1 MAGQLTT
8 HALDLILGQGAVG
21 LIVGVQRLQP
31 SPQQLGEIALDDG
44 GRAILAAGAAFLPG
58 VYELLFKAGAYHRA
72 HGLTGREGFLDE
84 IPVRFAVAD
93 ASQHCHVP
101 ILLSLYGYSVYRGG

>member
-8 HALDLILGQGAVG
+8 HALDLVSGRGAAG
-21 LIVGVQRLQP
+21 LIVRVQRLEP
-31 SPQQLGEIALDDG
+31 SPQNFGEIALDDG
-44 GRAILAAGAAFLPG
+44 GRAVLAAGEAFQAG
-58 VYELLFKAGAYHRA
+58 AYELVFKAGAYHRA
-72 HGLTGREGFLDE
+72 HGLTGEGAFLDE

-101 ILLSLYGYSVYRGG
+101 ILLSLYGYSIYRGG